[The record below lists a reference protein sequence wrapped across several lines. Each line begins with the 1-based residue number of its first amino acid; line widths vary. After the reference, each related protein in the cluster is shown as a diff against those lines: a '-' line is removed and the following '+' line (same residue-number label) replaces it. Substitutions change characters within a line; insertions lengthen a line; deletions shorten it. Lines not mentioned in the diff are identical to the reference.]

1 MPDVRLK
8 YRFIRFPY
16 VRSIRQRGQCTVDL
30 YLIDFRPCR
39 MPTLPRFLENI
50 RAVLYQA
57 PPCPAR
63 VRLDTFYLNSTLSV
77 HHRRRLRTFCY
88 AGAQKNRDD
97 SEKTRTPKRYN
108 M

>member
-1 MPDVRLK
+1 MRGPHNILLNIFGSRSLFEFDMPDVRLQ

-30 YLIDFRPCR
+30 YLIDFRSCR

-57 PPCPAR
+57 PPLPRAR
-63 VRLDTFYLNSTLSV
+63 SI
-77 HHRRRLRTFCY
+77 
-88 AGAQKNRDD
+88 
-97 SEKTRTPKRYN
+97 
-108 M
+108 